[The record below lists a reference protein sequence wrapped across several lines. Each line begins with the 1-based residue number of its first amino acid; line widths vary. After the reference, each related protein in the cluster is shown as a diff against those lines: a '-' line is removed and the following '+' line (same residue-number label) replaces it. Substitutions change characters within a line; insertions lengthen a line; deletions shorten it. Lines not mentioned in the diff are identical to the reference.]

1 MEENELEMKIKDF
14 SNYLIE
20 IGLLNNFYIKDFYKK
35 FKEINENGIISS
47 SGNEETDKNIE
58 LIYFKDSISKTIVE
72 FYNSV
77 PEERKIILALNIFSK
92 YNERKKSED
101 KKNENNKKAE
111 NDQMSLYEI
120 EKIPPINIIATK
132 KIDKQ
137 YTNQKKNN
145 NNSHNNDKNLKLNT
159 NKENSKVNIPK
170 SIRNNS
176 FNSHKPKKYKL
187 ENLKNK
193 NKKKHNITINENCTF
208 QPNTRNIGDNI
219 TNANLNNNTITK
231 NLSFNKNNNNESVFE
246 RLNKISERKKKE
258 IENIKKELNKE
269 NIFQPNKD
277 KKSIKNLKRENFDER
292 LKNFEKDKKDKEQKR
307 KENEQKQFLEKFP
320 FNPKPYNRFKTSYK
334 KLKNNK
340 NNTQI
345 NIHEKLYEENKKI
358 KEKNENRMKQVM
370 DQILEMANHPISVHN
385 NTNYFYKNIKI
396 ETKKK
401 FTGNK
406 SADKII
412 SNKISTINRVSN
424 NNKKKRKIKL
434 EYRQYKMEENKINY
448 NDNEFKKIEELYNEY
463 KKMKDVI
470 NFKQNENKDI
480 NINLKY
486 NFEEEKLNDKNEQ
499 IEIKDNYNTYENT
512 KSNICIEYKDYSK
525 ECDQNEINHT
535 EKVT

>member
-1 MEENELEMKIKDF
+1 MEKNEIEMKIKDF

-35 FKEINENGIISS
+35 LNEINENGIISS
-47 SGNEETDKNIE
+47 SGNEETDKNIG

-77 PEERKIILALNIFSK
+77 PEERKIIIALNIFSK

-101 KKNENNKKAE
+101 KKNEIKNNKKAD
-111 NDQMSLYEI
+111 NNKISLYEI

-137 YTNQKKNN
+137 FTNQKNKNN
-145 NNSHNNDKNLKLNT
+145 SNKNLKLNI

-170 SIRNNS
+170 CIRNNS
-176 FNSHKPKKYKL
+176 FNSHKPKIYKL
-187 ENLKNK
+187 EKLKNK
-193 NKKKHNITINENCTF
+193 NNKKHNITINENCTF
-208 QPNTRNIGDNI
+208 QPNTRNIGYNI
-219 TNANLNNNTITK
+219 TNTNNNTFNK

-269 NIFQPNKD
+269 NIFQPNKY
-277 KKSIKNLKRENFDER
+277 KNSIKNLKRENFDER
-292 LKNFEKDKKDKEQKR
+292 LKNFEKEKKDKEQKR

-320 FNPKPYNRFKTSYK
+320 FNPQPYNRFKTSYK

-370 DQILEMANHPISVHN
+370 DQILEMANHPITVHN

-396 ETKKK
+396 EKKK
-401 FTGNK
+401 KLTGNK

-412 SNKISTINRVSN
+412 NNKISTINRVSN
-424 NNKKKRKIKL
+424 NTKKKRKIKL
-434 EYRQYKMEENKINY
+434 EYSQYKIEENKINY
-448 NDNEFKKIEELYNEY
+448 NDNKFKKIDELYNEY

-470 NFKQNENKDI
+470 DFKQNENKDI
-480 NINLKY
+480 NINNKY
-486 NFEEEKLNDKNEQ
+486 NIEEEKINDKNEQ
-499 IEIKDNYNTYENT
+499 IKIKENYNNFENS
-512 KSNICIEYKDYSK
+512 KNNICIENKDY
-525 ECDQNEINHT
+525 
-535 EKVT
+535 